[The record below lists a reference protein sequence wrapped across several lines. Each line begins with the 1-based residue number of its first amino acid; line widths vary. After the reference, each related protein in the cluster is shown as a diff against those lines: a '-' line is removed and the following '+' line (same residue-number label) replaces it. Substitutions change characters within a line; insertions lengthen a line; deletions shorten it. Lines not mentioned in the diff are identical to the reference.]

1 MMMFGLSEIV
11 SKEDVKEGNRLVKTR
26 LVETLGDSFRK
37 SLLLSLDIGRI
48 YPIFLNNTV
57 MRLTSEIGIKRY
69 KKTVIR
75 PDIQS
80 RKSETASTLA
90 ER

>member
-1 MMMFGLSEIV
+1 MMMFGLSESA
-11 SKEDVKEGNRLVKTR
+11 SKEDVNEGNRLVKTR
-26 LVETLGDSFRK
+26 LVETLGDNFRK

-48 YPIFLNNTV
+48 YSIFLNNTV

-69 KKTVIR
+69 KKTVVR
-75 PDIQS
+75 SEIQS
-80 RKSETASTLA
+80 RKSETAPTLA